1 MARCQQE
8 HLCHR
13 MVGVDFSWPCPSRS
27 EIDRYKSFLGLNNPD
42 DYKEEAAAMKKRGD
56 FTTVGVDQAAINAAR
71 ANTPVDGFLSTNE
84 LAEGQA
90 AAQ

>member
-1 MARCQQE
+1 
-8 HLCHR
+8 
-13 MVGVDFSWPCPSRS
+13 
-27 EIDRYKSFLGLNNPD
+27 
-42 DYKEEAAAMKKRGD
+42 MKKRGD